1 MMRQVHALLVLFV
14 LGLSSAASAQVDEPE
29 RLRIHGSNRL
39 GANLV
44 PAMVESWLKSIDYVG
59 IRRREAGPTHTEI
72 SASRDGQ
79 ALIVEIDKRG
89 TAAGINA
96 IIEGKADISMSARR
110 PTAQEIDDA
119 WQLGGLSSSTQE
131 FVVAIDGLALV
142 TAPGNRISELSLS
155 QLRDVLSGK
164 TRDWRELGGHAGP
177 IVVHAPGTNIGTHEL
192 LTQLVLAGGK
202 ISPRAKRHA
211 SYARIVAA
219 IDADPNGIGVIGLR
233 APRGKLKVLAI
244 RDGTRALTPNMLSVA
259 SEDYPLSQRLY
270 LHVGGLVTALGRGFA
285 QYAISPAGQDVVAHS
300 QFVSLGLRP
309 MRADESDNT
318 PQEYRQIV
326 GNAKRLPMTLH
337 FAKGLDLFDS
347 RGRQDVERLAT
358 FLSRPE
364 NAQRKVVLVGFA
376 NPEPKAPYQSLSFSQ
391 ERVDFVASEL
401 LALNMKVVTVRGMGG
416 RMNLADARQPSA
428 RYRNER
434 VEVWLR

>member
-1 MMRQVHALLVLFV
+1 MNRIQVLLALVL
-14 LGLSSAASAQVDEPE
+14 LGLSGSATAQVDEPE

-59 IRRREAGPTHTEI
+59 IRRREVGPTLTEI
-72 SASRDGQ
+72 GATRDGQ
-79 ALIVEIDKRG
+79 AVIVEIDKRG
-89 TAAGINA
+89 TAAGISA

-131 FVVAIDGLALV
+131 FVVALDGLTLV
-142 TAPGNRISELSLS
+142 TAPGNRVSELSLS

-177 IVVHAPGTNIGTHEL
+177 IVVHAPGSNTGTHEL
-192 LTQLVLAGGK
+192 LTRLVLAGGK
-202 ISPRAKRHA
+202 ITSRANQHA

-219 IDADPNGIGVIGLR
+219 IDADQNGIGVISLR

-244 RDGTRALTPNMLSVA
+244 RDGTQALTPNLLSVA

-270 LHVGGLVTALGRGFA
+270 LHVGGLVAALGRGFV
-285 QYAISPAGQDVVAHS
+285 QYAISPAGQDVVARS
-300 QFVSLGLRP
+300 QFVSLGLKP
-309 MRADESDNT
+309 MQAGNT
-318 PQEYRQIV
+318 DDAPQEYRQIV
-326 GNAKRLPMTLH
+326 ANAKRLPMTVR
-337 FAKGLDLFDS
+337 FSTGLDLFDS
-347 RGRQDVERLAT
+347 RTRQDMDRLVS
-358 FLSRPE
+358 FLRQPE
-364 NAQRKVVLVGFA
+364 NARRKLVLVGFA
-376 NPEPKAPYQSLSFSQ
+376 NPEPKMPYQSLSLSQ
-391 ERVDFVASEL
+391 ERVDYVASEF
-401 LALNMKVVTVRGMGG
+401 LALDMKVVTVRGMGG
-416 RMNLADARQPSA
+416 RMNLADAKQPFA
-428 RYRNER
+428 RYRNDR